1 MPEQKE
7 KKMLPSTRV
16 DFILVKRKIDTMP
29 SLMNSL
35 GYPRAYSRDSHGY
48 KHKDTA
54 TGSFWKRHERLSREE
69 ILDYA
74 NYYFK
79 KAMRRFH
86 PDTGHHSWFL
96 ELKAKEVSSTYSE
109 IKKRMTQKPSLI

>member
-1 MPEQKE
+1 
-7 KKMLPSTRV
+7 
-16 DFILVKRKIDTMP
+16 
-29 SLMNSL
+29 MNSL
-35 GYPRAYSRDSHGY
+35 GYPKAYSRDSHGY

-54 TGSFWKRHERLSREE
+54 TGSFWKRHEGLSREE

-86 PDTGHHSWFL
+86 PDTGHNSWFL
-96 ELKAKEVSSTYSE
+96 ELKAKEVSSTYTE